1 MFHNNFKFNNFLP
14 KTIPKYALLR
24 LWTCSIFDKRGN
36 SKSWNKWVTCLSW
49 NKSDVMHTTYIS
61 KAMAQTKS
69 IPYPRPSL
77 WHGFF
82 PLCIFIVPR
91 SELNLGNG
99 RWCRNWH
106 GAYTSWVVVKK
117 ENFFWDAYWRLQ
129 NGLIPTMN
137 GRLQV
142 LLKRERLIMN
152 GEPACRSMIWAPMAV
167 GGREIM
173 GLARLLR
180 H

>member
-24 LWTCSIFDKRGN
+24 LWTCSNFDKRGN

-106 GAYTSWVVVKK
+106 GAYMSWVVV
-117 ENFFWDAYWRLQ
+117 FFET
-129 NGLIPTMN
+129 PTGDSKMASSPPWM
-137 GRLQV
+137 GVSKSCSRGKGSSWMVSPPAEVWLGHPRRWV
-142 LLKRERLIMN
+142 AERLWDW
-152 GEPACRSMIWAPMAV
+152 PDC
-167 GGREIM
+167 
-173 GLARLLR
+173 
-180 H
+180 